1 MRALLFAALARI
13 RGFLRPDDLDRDLA
27 SELDAHLA
35 MAEEA
40 KVRQGMSRDAAR
52 RAARLELGGL
62 TQLREA
68 GRGAHGLPW
77 LSGAWLDIRL
87 GVRLLFKY
95 PGLALVST
103 VALAIGIAI
112 VAGFHAGTNF
122 FVNPS
127 LPVPDEDE
135 VVAIWNYD
143 VGAADRG
150 TQTVG
155 DMLALRAELESVD
168 DVGAF
173 ALYQRV
179 VAVADG
185 PTRLIQTAQI
195 SPSLFRAVLVPPR
208 LGRPLAEADEQPNG
222 PNVALIGF
230 DLWQSGF
237 GGDPEVLGSTIRL
250 GGVEHTV
257 VGVMPEGFAF
267 PRNEQLWTPLQPTS
281 ASLRPGEGPDV
292 ELVAGRLAPGATIET
307 AEAELRVIGSRL
319 EADFPRTHARLRPRI
334 STYARSFLEANE
346 PELPVLM
353 TAARVSI
360 GIILLVV
367 AVNVGTLVY
376 ARNASRVGEVA
387 VRSALGAS
395 RRRIVLQMFAEAL
408 VLGSL
413 AAAVAIGVMVWPIT
427 TLGNLFDSASAQ
439 GGDVPYWFEVGI
451 GVDTIL
457 LIAGLVVG
465 SAVFTGILPALKLT
479 SRRMGQG
486 LARMQDQGAGLR
498 FGRTATAVVVVQV
511 ALSVALLTVAGAQL
525 WTMAESWVEM
535 EASDIA
541 SDEYL
546 GADLRW
552 DLTPAGESD
561 VELQP
566 DDLARRTRTWRA
578 LGQRLSQEPAVR
590 AVTFSSGGGV
600 RPFALAGASTADRE
614 TTPWS
619 YISPIEP
626 NYFETFGRPILA
638 GRAFEPVDQGPG
650 ARVAIVN
657 EEFLRRTGA
666 RGVAV
671 GGQVRQVDPRT
682 GRPVGEPLE
691 VVGVVGDFLGLD
703 ITHQGPG
710 WRAYPTVFVPLGNAT
725 GVVRM
730 TVHAAGEPSSVVG
743 LMRGVAAELDP
754 TLVVHEP
761 ATRAEREEAGLVF
774 VRLYGYA
781 VGFVM
786 FAVLL
791 LSTAGTYSM
800 MSFTVSQRTREIG
813 IRTALG
819 AGPRQVVIDVFSR
832 AIRQLGVGT
841 LLGLGV
847 GTLASNVFAASP
859 AFAQGPALPLGIAAL
874 LLVLGLLACGRPVRH
889 ALRIQ
894 PTEALRDGV

>member
-1 MRALLFAALARI
+1 MRALLFTLLARV
-13 RGFLRPDDLDRDLA
+13 RGFLRPDELDDDLA

-35 MAEEA
+35 IAEDA
-40 KVRQGMSRDAAR
+40 KVREGMPRDAAR
-52 RAARLELGGL
+52 RAARLELGAV

-68 GRGAHGLPW
+68 GRAAHGLPW
-77 LSGAWLDIRL
+77 LSGAWLDLRL
-87 GVRLLFKY
+87 GVRLLARY
-95 PGLALVST
+95 PGLTLVST
-103 VALAIGIAI
+103 IALSIGIAI

-127 LPVPDEDE
+127 LPVPGEDE

-155 DMLALRAELESVD
+155 DMLALRSELESVD
-168 DVGAF
+168 DLGAF

-179 VAVADG
+179 VAVANG
-185 PTRLIQTAQI
+185 PTRLIRTAQI
-195 SPSLFRAVLVPPR
+195 SPSLLRAVRVSPH
-208 LGRPLAEADEQPNG
+208 LGRPLVEADEQPNG
-222 PNVALIGF
+222 PDVALIGF

-237 GGDPEVLGSTIRL
+237 GGDPGVLGRTIRL
-250 GGVEHTV
+250 GGVEHAV

-267 PRNEQLWTPLQPTS
+267 PRNEQLWTPLRPAS

-292 ELVAGRLAPGATIET
+292 EFVAGRLAPGATIET
-307 AEAELRVIGSRL
+307 AEAELRVIGSRF
-319 EADFPRTHARLRPRI
+319 EADFPRTHARLRHRI
-334 STYARSFLEANE
+334 STYASSILEANE

-360 GIILLVV
+360 GLILLVV

-376 ARNASRVGEVA
+376 ARNASRVGEVV

-408 VLGSL
+408 VVGSL
-413 AAAVAIGVMVWPIT
+413 AAAVALGVMVWPIT
-427 TLGNLFDSASAQ
+427 TLGNLIEGASAQ
-439 GGDVPYWFEVGI
+439 GGVPYWFEVGI
-451 GVDTIL
+451 GTDTIL

-465 SAVFTGILPALKLT
+465 SAVLTGILPALKLT

-486 LARMQDQGAGLR
+486 LARMRDQSAGLR

-525 WTMAESWVEM
+525 WTLARSWVEM
-535 EASDIA
+535 DAGDIA

-546 GADLRW
+546 VADLRW
-552 DLTPAGESD
+552 DLTPAGEAGVD
-561 VELQP
+561 LRP
-566 DDLARRTRTWRA
+566 DDVRRRTRTWRA
-578 LGQRLSQEPAVR
+578 LGQRLSQEPGVR
-590 AVTFSSGGGV
+590 GVTFSSGGAA
-600 RPFALAGASTADRE
+600 RPFALEGVSTADRE
-614 TTPWS
+614 MSPWS

-626 NYFETFGRPILA
+626 NFFETLGRPILA
-638 GRAFEPVDQGPG
+638 GRAFGPADPG
-650 ARVAIVN
+650 GADARVAIVN
-657 EEFLRRTGA
+657 EEFVRRTQS

-671 GGQVRQVDPRT
+671 GGHVRQVDPGT

-691 VVGVVGDFLGLD
+691 VVGVVGDVLGLD

-710 WRAYPTVFVPLGNAT
+710 WRAYPTVYVPLGDTAAA
-725 GVVRM
+725 VRM
-730 TVHAAGEPSSVVG
+730 TVHVAGDPLGVVG
-743 LMRGVAAELDP
+743 LMSGVADELDP
-754 TLVVHEP
+754 TLVLHQP
-761 ATRAEREEAGLVF
+761 ATRAEREEEGLVF

-819 AGPRQVVIDVFSR
+819 ARPRQVVTDVFSR
-832 AIRQLGVGT
+832 ALWQLGLGT

-859 AFAQGPALPLGIAAL
+859 AFAQGPSLPLGIAAL
-874 LLVLGLLACGRPVRH
+874 LLVLGLLACGRPMRH